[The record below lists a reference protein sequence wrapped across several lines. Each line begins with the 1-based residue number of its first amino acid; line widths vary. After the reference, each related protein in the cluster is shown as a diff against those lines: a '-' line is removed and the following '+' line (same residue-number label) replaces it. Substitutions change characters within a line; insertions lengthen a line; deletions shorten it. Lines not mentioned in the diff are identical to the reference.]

1 MPKITKQIVDEAKP
15 GDHRYIVWDD
25 ALKGFGLLVLPSGV
39 KSYLY
44 RYRTPEGEDRR
55 PTIGKHGALT
65 SEQARAKAEQM
76 RQAVFG
82 GGDPLKEKRERRQAA
97 TVAQVLDA
105 YLASEGSSAKPLPR
119 ASPTE
124 AALSVT

>member
-1 MPKITKQIVDEAKP
+1 MN
-15 GDHRYIVWDD
+15 

-65 SEQARAKAEQM
+65 SEQARAKAEEM

-105 YLASEGSSAKPLPR
+105 YLGVGSLHRQGHHHASNRQRPH
-119 ASPTE
+119 
-124 AALSVT
+124 